1 MKHNIKNNDDPRTP
15 EMAKA
20 IENCVHCGFC
30 LPDCPT
36 YNILGEEMD
45 SPRGRIYLM
54 KNVLENNL
62 PAEEAQ
68 PYIDRCLGCMACMT
82 ACPSGV
88 AYGDLLLGYRSQMEK
103 SRQRP
108 LIDKIT
114 RTMIRE
120 TLPYPERFRLA
131 TQTGKIGKLV
141 KNALPD
147 SMATMLSLLPDSL
160 PEKQPLP
167 VNLPAKG
174 EKRGRVALLTGC
186 VQSVLAPEINFAVA
200 HVLAKNG
207 IEVVIPKKQNCCGS
221 ILLHIGEDERA
232 QALASKNFNA
242 FPHDVD
248 AIIVTAAGCGSGI
261 QDYELLFKGTAH
273 EARAKEFAEKSTDF
287 STYLAKIGLREA
299 KPLQK
304 PLRVVYQDACH
315 LLHAQGVQS
324 APRQLLNSIPNLT
337 LVEIEEAGMC
347 CGSAGTYNIEQPE
360 IAAQL
365 GQRKVQYILDAKSD
379 VIVSGNI
386 GCMTQ
391 LRTHL
396 KTAGADIPVMYIAEL
411 LYQSYS

>member
-131 TQTGKIGKLV
+131 TQTGKLGKLV

-207 IEVVIPKKQNCCGS
+207 IEVIIPPRQNCCGS
-221 ILLHIGEDERA
+221 ILLHIGEDEHA
-232 QALASKNFNA
+232 QQLASKNFNA
-242 FPHDVD
+242 FPDDVD

-261 QDYELLFKGTAH
+261 QDYELLFKGTAD
-273 EARAKEFAEKSTDF
+273 EQKAQEFSEKSMDF
-287 STYLAKIGLREA
+287 STYLAKIGLRES
-299 KPLQK
+299 KPLSK

-360 IAAQL
+360 IATQL
-365 GQRKVQYILDAKSD
+365 GQRKVQHILDANPD

-391 LRTHL
+391 LRNHL